1 MTPMA
6 KTYNDLYLAAR
17 RSLREAGVEAYGLE
31 ARLLVACAAE
41 KSVETLLQELR
52 LYTGD
57 AVAEKSE
64 ELVARRLRGEPA
76 AYITGSWEFYGMPMA
91 VDPSVLI
98 PRVDTEVLVKTAV
111 DSLRGKKMD
120 ARILDLCSGSGCV
133 GCAISRE
140 LPAARVVMVDIS
152 PAALSV
158 ARKNMLMNNLSARI
172 TCLEADVMMPPP
184 MRIGS
189 FDLIVSNPP
198 YIPSAEIP
206 ELDISVRDYEPVWA
220 LDGGRDGLDFY
231 RAILDGWKNILRPG
245 GQLLFEVGRG
255 QAEQV
260 KKRMLWAGRR
270 GVDIAQATAGI
281 ERVLSGRI

>member
-1 MTPMA
+1 MA